1 MCEKQEQQSSL
12 PPAPGPENQP
22 PLDDKKKNA
31 LLRYMGILFAFAF
44 LMVLLSFLIQLRN
57 SRLTISELNQASANA
72 LQNAEALQ
80 DLNRELL
87 DKNSALSEEIGQLED
102 SVADKDRQLEARKSQ
117 LESMGDQLKRV
128 EEQRIQDQQDAE
140 KRLEAYEL
148 LSAAQ
153 QAAACRD
160 TKTLEESLK
169 SLSELSQYLEENGMQ
184 LYQSLLAEN

>member
-22 PLDDKKKNA
+22 PLDDKRKNA

-87 DKNSALSEEIGQLED
+87 DKNSALSEEVGQLED

-117 LESMGDQLKRV
+117 LEGMGDQLKRV

>member
-1 MCEKQEQQSSL
+1 MCEKQEQQTSL

-22 PLDDKKKNA
+22 PLDDKRKNA
-31 LLRYMGILFAFAF
+31 LLRYMGILFAVAF
-44 LMVLLSFLIQLRN
+44 LLVLLSSLIQLRN

-117 LESMGDQLKRV
+117 LEGMGDQLKRV

-153 QAAACRD
+153 QAAARRD